1 MSDEFGLATSLFG
14 SKRLETSNERRSTTE
29 ASMIYGTAVSDSA
42 DGSVQVVIDNGSV
55 SAAMPDGTDGD
66 NVLTLATSP
75 AVKEGDTV
83 LITAVGGTSKQM
95 TVTAVVASGD
105 RSRDQSVVATLTEY
119 AESDDPTDAPSDGWS
134 EDAPAYEDGK
144 YVWMRQTVTYGSGAV
159 EVGEPVVIT
168 GNTGKGI
175 KGDSAYLHIA
185 YANSADGEEGFSV
198 DDPVGKSY
206 IGQYTDGEEDDSTDP
221 ARYSWTRIKGA
232 DAILLHIDSSR
243 GTVFKNADGST
254 VLTVT
259 IFYGDKS
266 ITDKAG
272 LTAAFGAS
280 AYLEWRWLKVDE
292 SDWGT
297 IPASDSRL
305 SNDGFTLAITSD
317 DVDVKTS
324 FECNLNY

>member
-1 MSDEFGLATSLFG
+1 MTSELDLAASLFG
-14 SKRLETSNERRSTTE
+14 SRRLETSNERRSSSATSTL
-29 ASMIYGTAVSDSA
+29 YGTAVSDSA
-42 DGSVQVVIDNGSV
+42 DGSVDVVIDGGSV
-55 SAAMPDGTDGD
+55 SAAMPDGTEGD

-83 LITAVGGTSKQM
+83 LITAVGGASKQM

-105 RSRDQSVVATLTEY
+105 RNRDQAVVSTLTEY
-119 AESDDPTDAPSDGWS
+119 AESTDPAAAPTSGWS
-134 EDAPAYEDGK
+134 EDAPAFEDGK
-144 YVWMRQTVTYGSGAV
+144 YVWMRQTVTYGSGRI

-175 KGDSAYLHIA
+175 KGDNAYLHIA
-185 YANSADGEEGFSV
+185 YATSADGREGFSV
-198 DDPVGKSY
+198 DDPEGKSY
-206 IGQYTDGEEDDSTDP
+206 IGQYTDAEEEDSTDP
-221 ARYSWTRIKGA
+221 ARYAWTRIKGQ
-232 DAILLHIDSSR
+232 DATLLHIDSSR

-254 VLTVT
+254 VFTVT
-259 IFYGDKS
+259 IFHGDAK

-272 LTAAFGAS
+272 LTSAFGAG
-280 AYLEWRWLKVDE
+280 AYLEWKWLKADE

-305 SNDGFTLAITSD
+305 SNDGFTLAITSE